1 MKRTAFL
8 AGLLLPGLLLVAA
21 CSHADPAAQYASA
34 QQAFAAED
42 YAAARKAV
50 LGALDGDVGNRD
62 MLLLLARTQLKL
74 GDGDG
79 AQSTLTHLEEGGLA
93 SVELVRM
100 KAEAAI
106 LRGQPQ
112 AALTLLGQDGSAD
125 AWRLRAS
132 AQSALDNSPAAL
144 EALRRGLAANPRDY
158 ALVHDYARFL
168 IAAQDYAAAAK
179 AVETLRQLGPKR
191 LDTLMTAGMLAAQ
204 QGQLPSA
211 KQSFSA
217 AADAFPAR
225 VEPLTALASLADME
239 GQVDAAQQIV
249 ARAAKIAPSHPEV
262 IDLTVLLASEK
273 GDWETVRKTLVGQ
286 EATLDPRS
294 ANGMSYAEALLRLGH
309 PEQAR
314 AMFAQAL
321 LLSPQNPYAR
331 LMLAEAQLAVGD
343 ARAALRT
350 VQPLSDSVLAG
361 ERELDLA
368 ARAAKAAND
377 PAAGAMLA
385 RLQSPAFKAS
395 RQLAG
400 AGQAALVRQDWPA
413 ALAAFGQIPGHETD
427 PEVLRRMALAALRS
441 GQGDAALGYA
451 DRALELAPR
460 NADNM
465 HMAALVRLELGR
477 DRDQM
482 LRLMKDAGQLDP
494 ANRLIRADLARA
506 VNAGG

>member
-1 MKRTAFL
+1 MKRSALL
-8 AGLLLPGLLLVAA
+8 AGLLLLAA
-21 CSHADPAAQYASA
+21 CSRVDPAAQYALA
-34 QQAFAAED
+34 QKAFAAED
-42 YAAARKAV
+42 YAAARTAV
-50 LGALDGDVGNRD
+50 LGALDSDGGNRD
-62 MLLLLARTQLKL
+62 MQLLLARTQLKL

-79 AQSTLTHLEEGGLA
+79 AQATLTRLEEGGFTSA
-93 SVELVRM
+93 ELVRM

-106 LRGQPQ
+106 LRGQAR
-112 AALTLLGQDGSAD
+112 AALDLLGQDETAG
-125 AWRLRAS
+125 AWRLRA
-132 AQSALDNSPAAL
+132 AAHTALDDSPAAL
-144 EALRRGLAANPRDY
+144 DALRRGLAADSRDY

-168 IAAQDYAAAAK
+168 IAAQDYPAAAK
-179 AVETLRQLGPKR
+179 AVETLRQLGPRR

-204 QGQLPSA
+204 LGQLPSA
-211 KQSFSA
+211 KQSFTA
-217 AADAFPAR
+217 AADAFPSR

-249 ARAAKIAPSHPEV
+249 ARAAKIAPAHPEV
-262 IDLTVLLASEK
+262 VDLTVLLASEK

-343 ARAALRT
+343 ARTALRT

-361 ERELDLA
+361 QRELDLA
-368 ARAAKAAND
+368 LRAAKAAND
-377 PAAGAMLA
+377 PSAGVLQA
-385 RLQSPAFKAS
+385 RLQSPDLKANQQRAS
-395 RQLAG
+395 

-413 ALAAFGQIPGHETD
+413 ALAAFGQIPGHEND
-427 PEVLRRMALAALRS
+427 AEVLRRMALAALRS
-441 GQGDAALGYA
+441 GQGAAALGYA
-451 DRALELAPR
+451 DRALEIAPR
-460 NADNM
+460 NADNL
-465 HMAALVRLELGR
+465 HMAALVRLEQGT

-482 LRLMKDAGQLDP
+482 LRLMKQASQLDP
-494 ANRLIRADLARA
+494 ANRVIRADLARA
-506 VNAGG
+506 VNVGI

>member
-1 MKRTAFL
+1 MKRSALL
-8 AGLLLPGLLLVAA
+8 AGLLLLAA
-21 CSHADPAAQYASA
+21 CSRADPAAQYASA
-34 QQAFAAED
+34 QKAFAAED
-42 YAAARKAV
+42 YAAARTAV
-50 LGALDGDVGNRD
+50 LGALDSDGSNRD
-62 MLLLLARTQLKL
+62 MQLLLARTQLKL

-79 AQSTLTHLEEGGLA
+79 AQATLTRLEEQGFTSA
-93 SVELVRM
+93 ELVRM

-106 LRGQPQ
+106 LRGQAR
-112 AALTLLGQDGSAD
+112 AALNLLGQDGTAG
-125 AWRLRAS
+125 AWRLRAA
-132 AQSALDNSPAAL
+132 AQNALDNSPAAL
-144 EALRRGLAANPRDY
+144 DALRRGLAADPRDY

-168 IAAQDYAAAAK
+168 IAAQDYPAAAK

-204 QGQLPSA
+204 LGQLPSA
-211 KQSFSA
+211 KQSFTA
-217 AADAFPAR
+217 AADTFPSR

-249 ARAAKIAPSHPEV
+249 ARAAKLAPNHPEV

-294 ANGMSYAEALLRLGH
+294 ANGMSYAEALLQLGH

-343 ARAALRT
+343 ARTALRT

-368 ARAAKAAND
+368 LRAAKAARD
-377 PAAGAMLA
+377 PSASALQA
-385 RLQSPAFKAS
+385 RLQSPALKANLQRAS
-395 RQLAG
+395 
-400 AGQAALVRQDWPA
+400 AGQAALVRQDWAA
-413 ALAAFGQIPGHETD
+413 ALAAFGQIPGHEND
-427 PEVLRRMALAALRS
+427 AEVLRRMALAALRS
-441 GQGDAALGYA
+441 GQAAVALGYA
-451 DRALELAPR
+451 DRALEIAPR
-460 NADNM
+460 NADNL
-465 HMAALVRLELGR
+465 HMAALVRLEQGT

-482 LRLMKDAGQLDP
+482 LRLMKQASQLDP
-494 ANRLIRADLARA
+494 ANWVIRADLARA
-506 VNAGG
+506 VNAGS

>member
-1 MKRTAFL
+1 MKRTALL
-8 AGLLLPGLLLVAA
+8 AALLLLAA

-34 QQAFAAED
+34 QKAFAAED
-42 YAAARKAV
+42 YAAARAAV
-50 LGALDGDVGNRD
+50 LGALDGDSSNRD

-79 AQSTLTHLEEGGLA
+79 AQATLTRLEEGGFA
-93 SVELVRM
+93 SAELVRM

-106 LRGQPQ
+106 LRGQAQ
-112 AALTLLGQDGSAD
+112 AALTLLGRDNTAD
-125 AWRLRAS
+125 SWRLRA
-132 AQSALDNSPAAL
+132 AANNALDNSPAAF
-144 EALRRGLAANPRDY
+144 EAMRRGLAADPRNY
-158 ALVHDYARFL
+158 ALVHDYAQFL
-168 IAAQDYAAAAK
+168 IAAQDYPAAAK
-179 AVETLRQLGPKR
+179 AVDTLRQIGPKR
-191 LDTLMTAGMLAAQ
+191 LDTLMLAGMLAAR
-204 QGQLPSA
+204 QGQLPA
-211 KQSFSA
+211 ARQNFSA

-239 GQVDAAQQIV
+239 GQVDAALQIV
-249 ARAAKIAPSHPEV
+249 ARAAKIAPGHPEV

-321 LLSPQNPYAR
+321 LLSPQNPYSR

-343 ARAALRT
+343 ARTALRT

-368 ARAAKAAND
+368 LRAAKAAND
-377 PAAGAMLA
+377 PSAAAIQA
-385 RLQSPAFKAS
+385 RLQSPALKANL
-395 RQLAG
+395 QLAS

-413 ALAAFGQIPGHETD
+413 ALAAFGQLPGHEND
-427 PEVLRRMALAALRS
+427 AEVLRRMALAALRS
-441 GQGDAALGYA
+441 GQPDAARGYA

-460 NADNM
+460 NADNL
-465 HMAALVRLELGR
+465 HMAALVRLAQGT

-482 LRLMKDAGQLDP
+482 LRLMKDASQLDP
-494 ANRLIRADLARA
+494 ANRVFRADLARA
-506 VNAGG
+506 VNAGS